1 MVSAAGSRR
10 GDGTN
15 AWDVGG
21 TLDAELE
28 VQRTI
33 KRAELTAFLCLL
45 RKAIGPTMVHVDSKG
60 IFDGQLRGEMKCS
73 GSRAKDTDMW
83 LIREELHGVHQD
95 CT

>member
-1 MVSAAGSRR
+1 MGC
-10 GDGTN
+10 
-15 AWDVGG
+15 WG

-60 IFDGQLRGEMKCS
+60 IFDFQKLKSEV
-73 GSRAKDTDMW
+73 
-83 LIREELHGVHQD
+83 EEKF
-95 CT
+95 